1 MRSPSAPASGRHGSG
16 MRENC
21 KEMQTP
27 PDSASHGR
35 ALARKCPDSQNCPFP
50 DDLLVSMYHSI
61 PQSRIALLLASFIAS
76 GLAGCA
82 SAPTMPSQT
91 EQVPTHFSA
100 SGEVA
105 VQRRWWRELKDPTL
119 NRLITQA
126 LQDNPGLAAV
136 EARLRQAQAV
146 WRQAGAD
153 RLPTLDFDVSATESA
168 NLSAIRQA
176 TSAARSVTL
185 TAGYEVDLW
194 GRFAAAERSKGFTYR
209 ATAEDLQTSALTLAA
224 EVSRTWYEMVAQRRT
239 LQLIAAQEKT
249 AEAYLEVLR
258 LRFVA
263 GQARAADVLQQREL
277 VASLKGER
285 AQTESALTT
294 ARHAM
299 AALLGR
305 SPDQAP
311 NEANASLPSLP
322 PLPNT
327 GLPATLL
334 SRRPDLRQARFTLRA
349 AEENVTVAAADRLPR
364 LTLTGTA
371 TSRADVW
378 ADLLQDW
385 SRTLV
390 ASLTTA
396 LFDGGRRRAEVD
408 RTRARVEEAV
418 ANYRK
423 AILDALVEVEDA
435 LAQERQQRLYLD
447 QVETRVRL
455 SRQILERQT
464 DYYRSGGSDF
474 LNVLD
479 AQRTLQARE
488 RERITARRQLIEYR
502 IALYRALGGGILD
515 VPAPGRQTPQ
525 DLEQTAHDQG

>member
-1 MRSPSAPASGRHGSG
+1 MAARSPAPETQLGRGK
-16 MRENC
+16 NC
-21 KEMQTP
+21 KEVQTAP
-27 PDSASHGR
+27 LCASHGAVR
-35 ALARKCPDSQNCPFP
+35 ARKCQGRETPPHFPTDPPVAMSQSVP
-50 DDLLVSMYHSI
+50 HS
-61 PQSRIALLLASFIAS
+61 RMVLLLAFTV

-82 SAPTMPSQT
+82 SAPTTPPQT
-91 EQVPTHFSA
+91 QLVPAHFSA
-100 SGEVA
+100 SGQVTA
-105 VQRRWWRELKDPTL
+105 QRRWWRELHDPAL
-119 NRLITQA
+119 DRLVAQA
-126 LQDNPGLAAV
+126 LRDNPGLDAV
-136 EARLRQAQAV
+136 EARLRQAREV

-153 RLPTLDFDVSATESA
+153 RLPTLDLGVSATEAA
-168 NLSAIRQA
+168 NAA
-176 TSAARSVTL
+176 TTNDSRSVTL

-194 GRFAAAERSKGFTYR
+194 GRLAAAERSKGFTYR
-209 ATAEDLQTSALTLAA
+209 ATAEDLQTSALTLSA
-224 EVSRTWYEMVAQRRT
+224 EVSRTWYEMVAQRET
-239 LQLIAAQEKT
+239 LQLIAEQEKT
-249 AEAYLEVLR
+249 AESYLEVLR

-263 GQARAADVLQQREL
+263 GRARAADILQQREL

-285 AQTESALTT
+285 AQAESALAT

-311 NEANASLPSLP
+311 SAAEAALPALP
-322 PLPNT
+322 PLPKT
-327 GLPATLL
+327 GLPAELL

-349 AEENVTVAAADRLPR
+349 TEEDVAVAAADRLPK

-371 TSRADVW
+371 ASRAEAW

-390 ASLTTA
+390 ANLTAA
-396 LFDGGRRRAEVD
+396 LFDGGRRRAEVE

-423 AILDALVEVEDA
+423 TILDALVEVEDA
-435 LAQERQQRLYLD
+435 LAQERQQRSYLN
-447 QVETRVRL
+447 QVDTRVRL

-464 DYYRSGGSDF
+464 DYYRSGGGDF

-502 IALYRALGGGILD
+502 IALYRALAGGILD
-515 VPAPGRQTPQ
+515 VPTVGQQNPQ
-525 DLEQTAHDQG
+525 DSEQTAHDQG